1 MLLKLIF
8 TWFFLLFEIG
18 LLEIFYFILF
28 KKKKKPVYFWPHR
41 VQGLSSPTRDQTIS
55 HALEG
60 RVLTTGP
67 PGKSQGI

>member
-8 TWFFLLFEIG
+8 TWFFFLFEIG

-28 KKKKKPVYFWPHR
+28 KNLFIFGLMVCR
-41 VQGLSSPTRDQTIS
+41 VSGSPTRDQTIS
-55 HALEG
+55 QALEV

-67 PGKSQGI
+67 PGKSQGV

>member
-28 KKKKKPVYFWPHR
+28 KKKNPFIFGLIACRVLVLPPGIKP
-41 VQGLSSPTRDQTIS
+41 SPTHWKAES
-55 HALEG
+55 
-60 RVLTTGP
+60 
-67 PGKSQGI
+67 

>member
-28 KKKKKPVYFWPHR
+28 KKKKKEASFEGKP
-41 VQGLSSPTRDQTIS
+41 IS
-55 HALEG
+55 RKKAG
-60 RVLTTGP
+60 VLRI
-67 PGKSQGI
+67 SGIKYL